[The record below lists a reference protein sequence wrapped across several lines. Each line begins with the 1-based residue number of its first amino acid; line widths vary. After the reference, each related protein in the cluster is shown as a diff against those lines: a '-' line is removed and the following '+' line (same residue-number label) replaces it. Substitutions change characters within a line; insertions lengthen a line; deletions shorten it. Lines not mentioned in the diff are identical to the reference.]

1 MTFSVSGDRFLKKPN
16 KGVYCMVQKIIKS
29 LSLLTFVFFSV
40 SCGKNPQQLT
50 QKKPEQNQV
59 KAQPTQNKDQLSVEA
74 NESLASEFNKK
85 LDCGL
90 EEGLSIEDR
99 IKDCGNQEKVLSS
112 GQVLKLVAHKEGQDE
127 VVGTEFY
134 KDMESGLIWETGLS
148 EAAVSKKEAQKI
160 CDNKSDLNLKWRLP
174 EADDFLKL
182 GNNSNRQDHN
192 LTVAEVFTNIYTYGS
207 ASFWTCSEKPYM
219 YFARKPVLFK
229 NIQTSTLSSDDLNP
243 KKSTLLVQCVASEN
257 K

>member
-1 MTFSVSGDRFLKKPN
+1 MTFSVSDDRFLKKPN
-16 KGVYCMVQKIIKS
+16 KGVYGMVQKTIKS
-29 LSLLTFVFFSV
+29 LSLLTFVFLSV
-40 SCGKNPQQLT
+40 SCGNNPQLM
-50 QKKPEQNQV
+50 QKK
-59 KAQPTQNKDQLSVEA
+59 AQLSDEA
-74 NESLASEFNKK
+74 NDSLASEFNKK

-127 VVGTEFY
+127 VVGTEFF

-148 EAAVSKKEAQKI
+148 ETATNKNEAQKI
-160 CDNKSDLNLKWRLP
+160 CHYKSDLNLKWRLP

-182 GNNSNRQDHN
+182 GNKSNRQDHN
-192 LTVAEVFTNIYTYGS
+192 LTVAEVFTNIYTYGT
-207 ASFWTCSEKPYM
+207 ASFWTCSEIPYM
-219 YFARKPVLFK
+219 YFRKKPVLFK
-229 NIQTSTLSSDDLNP
+229 NIQALAASSDDYKP
-243 KKSTLLVQCVASEN
+243 HKTTVLVQCVASEN

>member
-50 QKKPEQNQV
+50 Q
-59 KAQPTQNKDQLSVEA
+59 
-74 NESLASEFNKK
+74 SEFNKK

-127 VVGTEFY
+127 VVGTEFH

-160 CDNKSDLNLKWRLP
+160 CDNKTDLNLKWRLP

-219 YFARKPVLFK
+219 YFSRKPVLFK
-229 NIQTSTLSSDDLNP
+229 NIQTSTLSSEDLNP
-243 KKSTLLVQCVASEN
+243 RKSTLLVQCVASEN